1 MTGDLKSDL
10 AGALR
15 RALAS
20 PIYNRTLKKD
30 VGRGQLDYEV
40 YLRTGELLA
49 LQTAP
54 DQLVVGDEL
63 LFQIV
68 HQTQE
73 LWLKLLAFEAAYVVD
88 ALEYDEPVVASAT
101 LSRMVAITHSLRRDI
116 EVLFTLSPDS
126 FQVIRRSL
134 GNGSGLESPGY
145 NAVLLS
151 GEAIAE
157 AFTRWCRRRGSTDLC
172 NVYARRDEHPDL
184 HRIAEQMCDLDG
196 AFQGWLMSHFLL
208 VRRTIGIDR
217 SVRALDGFPTQALP
231 ARMTKPLFPELWDV
245 RVEMTQQWVRD
256 GGFAPGAERA
266 RRTDSGEHP
275 VARAEA
281 VSGEPE

>member
-1 MTGDLKSDL
+1 MTGDLRSDL

-20 PIYNRTLKKD
+20 PIYNRTLKKE
-30 VGRGQLDYEV
+30 VGAGQLDYEV

-54 DQLVVGDEL
+54 ERLVVGDEL

-73 LWLKLLAFEAAYVVD
+73 LWLKCLAFEAAHVVD
-88 ALEYDEPVVASAT
+88 ALEFDEPMVASAT
-101 LSRMVAITHSLRRDI
+101 LSRMVAVTHSLRRDI
-116 EVLFTLSPDS
+116 EVLFTLSPDV

-151 GEAIAE
+151 AEAIGE
-157 AFTRWCRRRGSTDLC
+157 AFTRWCKRRGSTHLA
-172 NVYARRDEHPDL
+172 NVYASRDEHPDV
-184 HRIAEQMCDLDG
+184 HRIAEQLCDFDG

-231 ARMTKPLFPELWDV
+231 ARMMKPLFPELWDV
-245 RVEMTQQWVRD
+245 RVEMTRQWVRE
-256 GGFAPGAERA
+256 GGFAPGEERA
-266 RRTDSGEHP
+266 PRPGSGEHP
-275 VARAEA
+275 VGRAEA
-281 VSGEPE
+281 AGGEQE